1 MGRGMTKRRLRH
13 AGRADGSG
21 AVASRR
27 RSLPMPKRSSSSP
40 TADVAETVLRLA
52 VLLQAGVSPARAW
65 EHLAHS
71 GDPAAVHVASSIG
84 EGMPLPQAI
93 ATAGPG
99 AWREVGI
106 ACQVALVVGAPLAD
120 CLRGLA
126 VALRD
131 AHEAADDVRVALAE
145 PAGTA
150 RLMSWLPL
158 VAVGLGAAL
167 GFDTFGTLFTNPLG
181 LACLA
186 GGAVLIVVAQRWTAR
201 LVRSAQ
207 TAGDVPGLDA
217 ELIAIALTGGVSIDR
232 ARTVVRDARALR
244 GAEQRTDGPAGC
256 AGPGRRCRSGR
267 RERRGGCRAG
277 AFAERRCA
285 GGRTAARLGS
295 SRAPPRPH
303 RRTTAGRPALLAAAP
318 PARRLHAARVPPPR
332 SGPDDAERHVDDV
345 GLAVT
350 AAALYAAYRL
360 PARSPSRGSRPRR
373 RDRTPDRA
381 RTPLP
386 SNGEPHVLPLVH
398 HVRAAPH
405 PSSRRA
411 SLPPPGADRE
421 LADDAGAATAEYAIA
436 TMAAVA
442 FAGLLVVIMR
452 SDEVRGILTELV
464 RRALTVA

>member
-1 MGRGMTKRRLRH
+1 MKERRAPHERRARGRGGL
-13 AGRADGSG
+13 APPWWSL
-21 AVASRR
+21 AV
-27 RSLPMPKRSSSSP
+27 PKRSSSSP
-40 TADVAETVLRLA
+40 AADVAETVLRLA

-71 GDPAAVHVASSIG
+71 GDPAAVHVTSSIG

-99 AWREVGI
+99 AWREVGV
-106 ACQVALVVGAPLAD
+106 ACQVALVVGAPLAE

-207 TAGDVPGLDA
+207 SAGDVPGLDA

-232 ARTVVRDARALR
+232 ARAVVRDARALR
-244 GAEQRTDGPAGC
+244 SAGARTDEPRGDASAPVEAAAQSDGVDAVLALSKSAGVPAVELLR
-256 AGPGRRCRSGR
+256 ASAAHARHRARIDGRLRV
-267 RERRGGCRAG
+267 
-277 AFAERRCA
+277 
-285 GGRTAARLGS
+285 ARLS
-295 SRAPPRPH
+295 SR
-303 RRTTAGRPALLAAAP
+303 LLLP
-318 PARRLHAARVPPPR
+318 LGVC
-332 SGPDDAERHVDDV
+332 
-345 GLAVT
+345 T
-350 AAALYAAYRL
+350 L
-360 PARSPSRGSRPRR
+360 PAFLLLG
-373 RDRTPDRA
+373 
-381 RTPLP
+381 
-386 SNGEPHVLPLVH
+386 V
-398 HVRAAPH
+398 APMML
-405 PSSRRA
+405 SVMSTMSV
-411 SLPPPGADRE
+411 SL
-421 LADDAGAATAEYAIA
+421 
-436 TMAAVA
+436 
-442 FAGLLVVIMR
+442 
-452 SDEVRGILTELV
+452 
-464 RRALTVA
+464 